1 MLNRRRFLYHGRRMS
16 SGENEFRRI
25 LGLVGA
31 RLVHILD
38 YSLDVTALIPISD
51 FNNKA
56 TK

>member
-1 MLNRRRFLYHGRRMS
+1 MS